1 MQQTLGIHSLNL
13 MPALAKGFTPSLPIT
28 NPTAR
33 LNWALALASP
43 AGSSKATLWFY
54 GLIRGCKPLR
64 YVRRIDCNPLC
75 FLTSPCHA

>member
-13 MPALAKGFTPSLPIT
+13 MPAMASGFTPSLPVAT
-28 NPTAR
+28 PTAR
-33 LNWALALASP
+33 LNRPLALASP
-43 AGSSKATLWFY
+43 AEPSKVTLWFY